1 MISTQNIQLV
11 FCGLSTHN
19 ALKHMYHHFLFYKTL
34 DKNVQCDGKTRGD
47 IVFSAVSPGSR
58 TEDHLDKPL
67 VTSLQNILITE
78 ENK

>member
-11 FCGLSTHN
+11 LYGLSTHDV
-19 ALKHMYHHFLFYKTL
+19 LKYMYHHFLFYKTIE
-34 DKNVQCDGKTRGD
+34 NVQRDGKTWGD

-67 VTSLQNILITE
+67 ETSLQNILIIQ